1 MKTKT
6 AVFKKLAWVMQLYE
20 VFHLVQNL
28 RVKRRVSEG
37 VDEKPYENGPQKRFF
52 LFFFFD
58 IYHAP
63 LKIVTCVISYT
74 DMHHW

>member
-1 MKTKT
+1 
-6 AVFKKLAWVMQLYE
+6 MQLYE

-52 LFFFFD
+52 LFFFFLTF
-58 IYHAP
+58 ITP
-63 LKIVTCVISYT
+63 L
-74 DMHHW
+74 